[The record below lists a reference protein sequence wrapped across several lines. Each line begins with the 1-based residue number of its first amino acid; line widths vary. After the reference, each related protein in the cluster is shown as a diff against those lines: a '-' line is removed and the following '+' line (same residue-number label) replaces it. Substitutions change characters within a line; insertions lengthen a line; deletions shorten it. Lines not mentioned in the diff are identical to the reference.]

1 MVDRYGNELNIGDM
15 VVCVTDTTTSAKIN
29 IGTVERIY
37 KDRYG
42 NERCTVNG
50 HTHVFSFR
58 VIKLDYIRQKYFSDS
73 K

>member
-1 MVDRYGNELNIGDM
+1 MVDRYGNKLNIGDM
-15 VVCVTDTTTSAKIN
+15 VVYVSDATTSAKIN

-37 KDRYG
+37 KDKFG
-42 NERCTVNG
+42 TEQCTVDG
-50 HTHVFSFR
+50 HTHIFSFR